1 MELFS
6 HYLVKMKESGLVDKL
21 QDKWVNKVEERR
33 HGFGDAIP
41 LGYENV
47 LFPFG
52 IVAVALLIGVV
63 IAVAELG
70 HKCCGNRK
78 RA

>member
-6 HYLVKMKESGLVDKL
+6 HYLVKMQESGLVAKL
-21 QDKWVNKVEERR
+21 KDKWVNKLEESQFV
-33 HGFGDAIP
+33 GFGDAIP

-52 IVAVALLIGVV
+52 IVA
-63 IAVAELG
+63 IAILVGAIIVVAELI
-70 HKCCGNRK
+70 HYNMTT
-78 RA
+78 